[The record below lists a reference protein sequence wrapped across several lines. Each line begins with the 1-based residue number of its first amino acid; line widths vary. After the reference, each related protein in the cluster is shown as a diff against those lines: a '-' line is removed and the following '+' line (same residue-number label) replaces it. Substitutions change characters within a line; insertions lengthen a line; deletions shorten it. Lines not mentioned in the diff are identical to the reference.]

1 MKKKNTIPLLLLP
14 LESSPELSNVG
25 GARSGSMVVAR
36 VVFCGYI
43 YMYTLAHIETYVE
56 KVRGCETSLG
66 LV

>member
-36 VVFCGYI
+36 VAMWGWRVW
-43 YMYTLAHIETYVE
+43 MWV
-56 KVRGCETSLG
+56 SLG
-66 LV
+66 RDTLWIWLEWRQQSRR